1 MSTEIKEIHGHGHGE
16 AESLASAEPVLTG
29 LLAEFMDV
37 SAVVEAARKTR
48 AAGYKV
54 WDVHSP
60 FPIHGID
67 AVIGIRPTI
76 LPWLVLCGGL
86 TGLCT
91 GLALQW
97 FCNAYDYPYLVSA
110 KPFFS
115 LPANIPVIF
124 ECTVLFSALTAVF
137 GMLGLNRLPLLYNP
151 LFKSARF
158 RRVTNDR
165 FFIWIDASDAKFDE
179 KSAADFLASLGAT
192 GVERIED

>member
-1 MSTEIKEIHGHGHGE
+1 MSTELKDIHDSHG
-16 AESLASAEPVLTG
+16 ADASMLDAGPRLTG
-29 LLAEFMDV
+29 LLGQFEDV
-37 SAVVEAARKTR
+37 SSVVEAAGKTR

-97 FCNAYDYPYLVSA
+97 FCNAYDYQLLVSG
-110 KPFFS
+110 KPYFS
-115 LPANIPVIF
+115 LPANIPIIF
-124 ECTVLFSALTAVF
+124 ECTVLFSALTTVF

-165 FFIWIDASDAKFDE
+165 FFVLIDASDGLFDE
-179 KSAADFLASLGAT
+179 KKTPEFLQTLDPLSI
-192 GVERIED
+192 ERVVD